1 MTKLVHLGTQRSI
14 NVTQQI
20 NRLDRSH
27 SVISVDAEENGGA
40 VVHRG
45 PKMLLPQM
53 EAAPWTLFQH
63 LDSAKDVLSG
73 RISFSPTTP
82 DTEGTLTVVI

>member
-20 NRLDRSH
+20 NRPDRSH

-40 VVHRG
+40 FVHRG
-45 PKMLLPQM
+45 PKMLLPQVG
-53 EAAPWTLFQH
+53 ATPWPLFQH
-63 LDSAKDVLSG
+63 LNSAKDVLSG

>member
-1 MTKLVHLGTQRSI
+1 MTELVHLGTRRSI
-14 NVTQQI
+14 NVTQHI

-27 SVISVDAEENGGA
+27 SVISVDAEEIRGA

-45 PKMLLPQM
+45 PKMLLPQVG
-53 EAAPWTLFQH
+53 AAPWPLFQR

-73 RISFSPTTP
+73 RISFSLMTP
-82 DTEGTLTVVI
+82 DTEGTLTVVV